1 MTNEILLISGM
12 FIATFSVRYV
22 LFAIAG
28 KIEFPA
34 WLNNALSFVPPVVLM
49 AIIAP
54 NVMMPKGE
62 LWLSYN
68 NPWLLACI
76 IAAIAAFIRKDLL
89 TTIIVGM
96 LSFALLKFVF
106 AN

>member
-1 MTNEILLISGM
+1 MSNEILLISGM

-28 KIEFPA
+28 KVEFPA

-54 NVMMPKGE
+54 NVLMPKGE
-62 LWLSYN
+62 LWLSYT
-68 NPWLLACI
+68 NPWLVACI
-76 IAAIAAFIRKDLL
+76 IAAITSFVRKDLL
-89 TTIIVGM
+89 TSIIVGM
-96 LSFALLKFVF
+96 LSFALLKLVF
-106 AN
+106 AM